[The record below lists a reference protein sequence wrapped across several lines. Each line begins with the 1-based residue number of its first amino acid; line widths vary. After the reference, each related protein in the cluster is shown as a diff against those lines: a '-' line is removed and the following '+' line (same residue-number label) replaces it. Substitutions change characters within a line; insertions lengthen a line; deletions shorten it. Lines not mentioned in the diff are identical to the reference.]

1 MERKSFCWKT
11 STVIGVLLMCLISA
25 GCASTGEVKGGGT
38 IVGNPAAPDT
48 PADPEKTPSCP
59 KNPDELAGDQ
69 WCEPMAY
76 FLMQTLT
83 YIKTGLM
90 PPVQKTI
97 TLKRR

>member
-38 IVGNPAAPDT
+38 IVGN